1 MDCTEKKI
9 FCLCFSSLRI
19 FHLYGDFTIAG
30 ESLQMLNLT
39 LTLSAPMAI
48 EHWGFF
54 SCKRHTFFWS
64 FPRSSNSRTC
74 CLALGSGTVTLR
86 VVWSPERDSH
96 TGLPI
101 SMANVITID
110 PPQDL
115 FRGQWSINFDYC
127 KIFLKSSFSKPPR
140 SIFI

>member
-1 MDCTEKKI
+1 MDCTEI
-9 FCLCFSSLRI
+9 NIMSMFFVLENFSLIWRLHHCWRI
-19 FHLYGDFTIAG
+19 STNVELD
-30 ESLQMLNLT
+30 LNST
-39 LTLSAPMAI
+39 PIAI
-48 EHWGFF
+48 EQWGFLRG
-54 SCKRHTFFWS
+54 KRHTFFWS
-64 FPRSSNSRTC
+64 SPRSNNGRTC

-86 VVWSPERDSH
+86 VFWSPDRDSN

-115 FRGQWSINFDYC
+115 IRGQWSINFDYC